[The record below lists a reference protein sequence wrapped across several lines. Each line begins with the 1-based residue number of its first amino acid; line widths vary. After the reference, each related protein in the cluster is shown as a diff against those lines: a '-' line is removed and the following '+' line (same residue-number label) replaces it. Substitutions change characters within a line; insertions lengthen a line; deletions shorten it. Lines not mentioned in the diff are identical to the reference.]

1 MKLRFEDM
9 VNRSTVT
16 LASLVLLLGILLA
29 ARAMAPQQAQPASQN
44 VQPDTEKTAVLQE
57 NETGDFFRDFRLQ
70 REQTRADEIALLN
83 EIIDRPNAPE
93 DSIKEADLRKVELTR
108 ATEQERMM
116 EKMLVAKGFE
126 DAAAFVMEDSLTL
139 AVKKAELTQEDT
151 AKILELAL
159 RCTGLEAQNIKIVP
173 VAPE

>member
-29 ARAMAPQQAQPASQN
+29 ARAMAPQSAQTVSQIIESE
-44 VQPDTEKTAVLQE
+44 QTETIAQE
-57 NETGDFFRDFRLQ
+57 TTGDFFKDFRAQ
-70 REQTRADEIALLN
+70 RKQARADEIDLLN
-83 EIIDRPNAPE
+83 EIIDRENAPQE
-93 DSIKEADLRKVELTR
+93 SVVAADQRKIELTR

-116 EKMLVAKGFE
+116 EKMLIAKGFE
-126 DAAAFVMEDSLTL
+126 DAAAFVMEESVTI
-139 AVKKAELTQEDT
+139 AVKKAELSQEDS

-159 RCTGLEAQNIKIVP
+159 RCTGLDAQNIKIIP